1 MMLQI
6 VPLARLEAFRAL
18 KFFRLESFGAKS
30 VPDMAQNA
38 KKVKKKYEKISLWI
52 LLSNL
57 IFLSRPNHSEYPTLV
72 LQLVWM
78 ASRIICRTTL
88 KEYMKNFST
97 QQMMLKNC

>member
-1 MMLQI
+1 M
-6 VPLARLEAFRAL
+6 
-18 KFFRLESFGAKS
+18 
-30 VPDMAQNA
+30 PDMAQNA
-38 KKVKKKYEKISLWI
+38 KKVKKKSEKISLWI